1 MIPIC
6 GALSRSTKQPCRN
19 MAGKGTDHVGQG
31 RCKYHGG
38 ATPIKHGAYSKV
50 ARHKLRQLMDEI
62 TRRGDVLELHSEAVL
77 LKALLADNLQ
87 RYQSRD
93 QALQAWHRATSP
105 AFRALI
111 ESNDFAEIKD
121 AVLVIRKSEEIRP
134 AEQPDLE
141 AISMLIDRL
150 GRTVERIHKTG
161 AVCTRDQLIRI
172 LDRMG
177 GVVASWVDSETA
189 QKINEAWKNLDVEG
203 R

>member
-6 GALSRSTKQPCRN
+6 GAISRSTDQPCRN
-19 MAGKGTDHVGQG
+19 AAGKGTDHVGQG

-50 ARHKLRQLMDEI
+50 ARHKLRHVMDEI
-62 TRRGDVLELHSEAVL
+62 ARRSDVLELHSEAVL

-93 QALQAWHRATSP
+93 QVLQAWHRATSP

-121 AVLVIRKSEEIRP
+121 AVLAIRKSEGIRP
-134 AEQPDLE
+134 LELPDLE
-141 AISMLIDRL
+141 AISMLVDRI

-161 AVCTRDQLIRI
+161 AACTRDQLLRI
-172 LDRMG
+172 LNRMAA
-177 GVVASWVDSETA
+177 VVAEFVDAETT
-189 QKINEAWKNLDVEG
+189 QKIIEAWKNLDVEG